1 MRKRVAAIISGVLLL
16 GAGSARLEAR
26 VKVLTSIFPLQE
38 FATAV
43 AGDRG
48 EVALF
53 LPPGASVHTWQ
64 PRPGDILRLAS
75 SDLFISVGSGLEPW
89 LSDVL
94 RVVPSG
100 RVHSLEVSRELPL
113 VRAAGGEDEEGG
125 GEHHH
130 GPFDPHIWLDL
141 GLDRTIVDRIAGAL
155 SAIDPEGASYF
166 EKNAAAYKELLLRMD
181 ARFKEGLKDCR
192 LREIVVAG
200 HAAFGYLVRRYGL
213 VQVALFGL
221 SPDSQATP
229 KQMMRIIDD
238 CLKAGIRTVF
248 FENSVPPDLARTL
261 AAEIGG
267 RVLVL
272 SSGHNL
278 TRDEMRRGVTFLD
291 LMERNLQS
299 LRQGL
304 GCR

>member
-94 RVVPSG
+94 RAVPSG

>member
-1 MRKRVAAIISGVLLL
+1 MRKRVVAIISGVLLL